1 MKKILSIIFA
11 LLILLSGMHLSLATH
26 FCGGEIAA
34 VKWSVSGEIASCGM
48 ENQNQSCPI
57 QNAVSSKSCCQ
68 DEVAIY
74 SVDNNYNPST
84 FELKKVASHII
95 QVFYIPVNLLFN
107 FSSASSSLLA
117 YISPHNKLQ
126 ISLVSL
132 PDICVFRI

>member
-26 FCGGEIAA
+26 ICGGEIAA

-57 QNAVSSKSCCQ
+57 QDGFSSKSCCQ

-74 SVDNNYNPST
+74 SVDNNYNPSS
-84 FELKKVASHII
+84 FELKKVASNIV

-107 FSSASSSLLA
+107 FASVPTSSLA
-117 YISPHNKLQ
+117 YISPHNKLLF
-126 ISLVSL
+126 SSVSL